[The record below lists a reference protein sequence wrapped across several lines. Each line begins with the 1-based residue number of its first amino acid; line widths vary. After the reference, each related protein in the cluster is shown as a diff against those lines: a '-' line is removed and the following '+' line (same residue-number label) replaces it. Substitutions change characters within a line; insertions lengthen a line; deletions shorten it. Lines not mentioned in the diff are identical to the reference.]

1 VQIDSVGLTT
11 GLPYV
16 YRSSPA
22 HIKFSLTME
31 PEEALQSVV
40 WQKEDGESRYEWQAS
55 GTVVGQY
62 RNSFYYNS
70 FIIIKVYHLN

>member
-1 VQIDSVGLTT
+1 MQIDSVGLTN

-22 HIKFSLTME
+22 HINFSLTME

-40 WQKEDGESRYEWQAS
+40 WQKDDGKSRYEWQAS

-62 RNSFYYNS
+62 RNSFTTTASY
-70 FIIIKVYHLN
+70 